1 MNDKFRENGEERK
14 TLVGREME
22 GRKEMGKWKIKKKLE
37 LEEVR
42 REGEWGGGEGRGR
55 TRGKKGKELGREG
68 D

>member
-22 GRKEMGKWKIKKKLE
+22 GRKEIGKWKIKKKKLE

-42 REGEWGGGEGRGR
+42 REGE
-55 TRGKKGKELGREG
+55 
-68 D
+68 